1 MIHCRSI
8 SDNPCPHPRRNGWRI
23 RFFLIHRKSI
33 KLKSI
38 PIRLGAVHA
47 ALLAISTI
55 QSTRASISVDGVLDV
70 GFEPEYAAAAVQAT
84 EAGWGASNVLANI
97 HAGQDGSK
105 LGLFVSGVASNNAI
119 LLFIDSKAG
128 GLNFIPNNLISSG
141 GEEYTINNLGTSD
154 TAGMTFEAG
163 FNPDYAI
170 RIYGNADINEAHVN
184 RYDLQAHTRNYVG
197 QTRGPVVTNSG
208 FISEIRTVWNPIS
221 PPYADAVTGVEM
233 KLSLAA
239 LGVPSGSGQ
248 TVKVMALLV
257 NGGSDY
263 ASNQVLG
270 SRTSAIT
277 DIGGG
282 IKTIN
287 FETETGTQ
295 TISFT
300 VDNLDTDGDLDPDI
314 SDPDDDNDGLLD
326 VVETGDGN
334 YLSETQTGTNPL
346 IEDTDG
352 DGYGDGDEVAGF
364 LGYVSNP
371 NIPNYATMAV
381 PGSYTTPTWKEDGSA
396 GNAMAQVGTDL
407 TGQYQWL
414 LNYNFRTLGN
424 IQYKF
429 AANGTW
435 TNSWGNNG
443 QNVNATIQASGFHT
457 FSFNNTT
464 LAYSLARTTYPDAA
478 AFLSA
483 YGLSAGVDDDNDGV
497 MNEAEFTANTDPTE
511 DDTDGDGALDGADVN
526 PLQATR
532 DIVFSVNMNVQEA
545 LGNFNPVTGG
555 VSVKFFSGIMNGQP
569 DLALTDL
576 DDDGIYTGTLSNIAG
591 PVGSAFGN
599 YKFFNTTA
607 GAPNSGYEDGF
618 DRGFDLGA
626 ANTAQTL
633 ATVFFSNNS
642 NLPGSYGS
650 WAATNAGGQ
659 AADLDFDGDG
669 VANGLEYFM
678 GETGSSFTANPQP
691 DSSRVVSWPRDPA
704 ATGVSFKVWSSTN
717 LATWTDV
724 TAGADTSDPDFVKY
738 TIPAS
743 TAPIF
748 VRLSVS
754 NP

>member
-1 MIHCRSI
+1 M
-8 SDNPCPHPRRNGWRI
+8 
-23 RFFLIHRKSI
+23 

-38 PIRLGAVHA
+38 PIRLGAISLVA
-47 ALLAISTI
+47 LAITAI
-55 QSTRASISVDGVLDV
+55 QSTRASITVDGVLDV

-84 EAGWGASNVLANI
+84 EAGWGTSNVLANI
-97 HAGQDGSK
+97 HAGQDGAE
-105 LGLFVSGVASNNAI
+105 LGLFVSGVASDNAI
-119 LLFIDSKAG
+119 ILFIDSKAG
-128 GLNFIPNNLISSG
+128 GLNFVPNNLINSG
-141 GEEYTINNLGTSD
+141 GEEYTINNLGTSGS
-154 TAGMTFEAG
+154 AGMTFEAG

-170 RIYGNADINEAHVN
+170 RIYGNGDLTQAHVN
-184 RYDLQAHTRNYVG
+184 RYDLQAGSRAYVG
-197 QTRGPVVTNSG
+197 QSRGPVITNSG
-208 FISEIRTVWNPIS
+208 FISEIRTIWNPIS
-221 PPYADAVTGVEM
+221 PPYADATTGVEM

-248 TVKVMALLV
+248 TIKVMALLV

-295 TISFT
+295 TVSFT
-300 VDNLDTDGDLDPDI
+300 VDNLDTDGDSDPDI
-314 SDPDDDNDGLLD
+314 TDPDDDNDGLLD
-326 VVETGDGN
+326 TVETGGGN
-334 YLSETQTGTNPL
+334 YVSPSDTGTNPL
-346 IEDTDG
+346 IDDTDG
-352 DGYGDGDEVAGF
+352 DGYPDGDEVGAF
-364 LGYVSNP
+364 FGYVSNP
-371 NIPNYATMAV
+371 NIPNYLSMAV

-396 GNAMAQVGTDL
+396 GNAMTRAGTDL
-407 TGQYQWL
+407 TGQYQWT
-414 LNYNFRTLGN
+414 LNYNFRTPGN
-424 IQYKF
+424 IDYKF
-429 AANGTW
+429 AANGSW

-443 QNVNATIQASGFHT
+443 QNINTTIQATGFHT
-457 FSFNNTT
+457 FSFNNQT
-464 LAYSLARTTYPDAA
+464 LAYSLVRNTYPDAA
-478 AFLSA
+478 AFLAA
-483 YGLSAGVDDDNDGV
+483 YGLSAGTDDDNDGV
-497 MNEAEFTANTDPTE
+497 LNEDEFTANTDPTE
-511 DDTDGDGALDGADVN
+511 DDTDGDGALDGVDVN
-526 PLQATR
+526 PLLATR
-532 DIVFSVNMNVQEA
+532 DILFSVNMNVQEA
-545 LGNFNPVTGG
+545 LGNFNPATGSVT
-555 VSVKFFSGIMNGQP
+555 VKFFSGIMTGQP
-569 DLALTDL
+569 DLALTDS
-576 DDDGIYTGTLSNIAG
+576 DDDGIYTGTLTNIAG
-591 PVGSAFGN
+591 PVGGAFGT

-607 GAPNSGYEDGF
+607 GAPNGGYEDGF

-626 ANTAQTL
+626 ANTTQDL
-633 ATVFFSNNS
+633 GVVFFSNNS
-642 NLPGSYGS
+642 NLPGTYGA

-678 GETGSSFTANPQP
+678 GETGSSFTANPPP

-704 ATGVSFKVWSSTN
+704 ATGVTFKVWSTTD

-743 TAPIF
+743 TSPIF